1 MIPQINPIDWK
12 LKVSPMAQEE
22 VFKKKN
28 SMTEKNQTQAHF
40 ALLSATLGS
49 FKPFLRDLTKKLVQK
64 FSFSSST

>member
-1 MIPQINPIDWK
+1 
-12 LKVSPMAQEE
+12 MAQEE

-28 SMTEKNQTQAHF
+28 SMTEKKQTQAHF